1 MEKLNNIIINTIEA
15 LIKKYLKTVS
25 YDREGMIRSIDS
37 DGKLCIFIDK
47 HEYKIKNGTGI
58 NFSAG
63 DKCLIHYPNGNENKK
78 LVIAK
83 LFDGNRKVTKDQLDI
98 SDVAFSGSYT
108 DLKNKPTAMKNPYK
122 YSANGKTY
130 DGSSTVDM
138 GTMGVAYGGT
148 GATNAADAR
157 TNLGVAATVHA
168 HDERY
173 YTEAETNALLSGKA
187 PSEHKHSAGDI
198 NSGTLPITRGGTGA
212 TDITNARTNLG
223 LGASATNNVANN
235 LTTTAAGSVLDARQ
249 GKVLKD
255 TLDSYSQ
262 TTNNSIGTLTTRV
275 NECFQSVSNGKALV
289 AAAISGKGISTAAN
303 ATYQQMA
310 NNIGQ
315 IETSSNGA
323 LNFTCSGGDSHTEHH
338 GSFKVYNAKKI
349 IVNSVSARNDM
360 KKEVRWSSNF
370 GFNYSDSSRTIDKS
384 FGTEYNTSG
393 INPVTININ
402 GNCGNDSSISIHAY
416 Y

>member
-157 TNLGVAATVHA
+157 TNLGVAAAVHS

-262 TTNNSIGTLTTRV
+262 TANNSIGTLTTRV
-275 NECFQSVSNGKALV
+275 NECFQSASNGKSKI
-289 AAAISGKGISTAAN
+289 AAAITGKGINTAAN
-303 ATYQQMA
+303 ASWDTMA
-310 NNIGQ
+310 NNINSLGSLPSPLR
-315 IETSSNGA
+315 INLGIGCGGNDNASGNGSLSIPNLGYSTA
-323 LNFTCSGGDSHTEHH
+323 RGNWNISGGNDPY
-338 GSFKVYNAKKI
+338 GGVKI
-349 IVNSVSARNDM
+349 NNVNCN
-360 KKEVRWSSNF
+360 
-370 GFNYSDSSRTIDKS
+370 
-384 FGTEYNTSG
+384 NT
-393 INPVTININ
+393 TINITGQN
-402 GNCGNDSSISIHAY
+402 TLSIRWDVNTDSHSGSGSGY
-416 Y
+416 VELFK